1 MIVMCAYVCECLV
14 NKTKQSAAAVASSVL
29 AGGNE
34 DEKRNSDFDSQ
45 MNFHVSTANNRDLET
60 VLVFTLE
67 DDNEIGILGLLTEE
81 QVRDSLF
88 TFLKLLKTV

>member
-1 MIVMCAYVCECLV
+1 MSDALV

-34 DEKRNSDFDSQ
+34 EEKKHSDSESQ
-45 MNFHVSTANNRDLET
+45 MNLFVGTANNRDLET

-67 DDNEIGILGLLTEE
+67 DDNEMGMLGLLTEE
-81 QVRDSLF
+81 QVSY
-88 TFLKLLKTV
+88 